1 MTQEH
6 LSAILELFFAKPDS
20 DGWSALT
27 DGRCLT
33 LYAAHAGAQLTVAK
47 VEALSGRGPLVRART
62 SKGEHYVLALEDL
75 FAVAAEATPTQ
86 TRKAG
91 FL

>member
-6 LSAILELFFAKPDS
+6 LSAILDILTAKLDS
-20 DGWSALT
+20 DGWSSLPE
-27 DGRCLT
+27 GRCLT
-33 LYAAHAGAQLTVAK
+33 LYAAHGGAQLTVAK
-47 VEALSGRGPLVRART
+47 VEAVSGRGPLVRART
-62 SKGEHYVLALEDL
+62 GKGEVYVLALEDL
-75 FAVAAEATPTQ
+75 FAVAADAAPTQ